1 MESIFQSMAAYSV
14 RFNRLNNLISMKK
27 LLQTPSQTVGPY
39 FAYSLTPEQY
49 GYDLTQICDGNI
61 VDENADGAY
70 IQIIGKVLDGKNQPI
85 NDAMIEFWQ
94 SDIQKIGR
102 FGTGTDPQNRFIF
115 KTVKPKSVEGQAP
128 HLNVIV
134 LMRGLLVHAYTRLYF
149 SDEAAANAT
158 DTVLNSVPADR
169 RNTLIAQLENRN
181 GQKVYAF
188 NIRMQGADETAFFD
202 V

>member
-1 MESIFQSMAAYSV
+1 
-14 RFNRLNNLISMKK
+14 MKK
-27 LLQTPSQTVGPY
+27 LVQTPSQTVGPF

-61 VDENADGAY
+61 VAENVVGER
-70 IQIIGKVLDGKNQPI
+70 IKIMGRVLDGQNEPI
-85 NDAMIEFWQ
+85 SDALIELWQ

-102 FGTGTDPQNRFIF
+102 LGTGTDAQKRFIF
-115 KTVKPKSVEGQAP
+115 TTVKPKSVEGQAP

-134 LMRGLLVHAYTRLYF
+134 MMRGLLVHAYTRLYF
-149 SDEAAANAT
+149 SDETAANAQ

-169 RNTLIAQLENRN
+169 RNTLIARLENKN
-181 GQKVYAF
+181 GQKIYSF
-188 NIRMQGADETAFFD
+188 DIRMQGTQETAFFD

>member
-1 MESIFQSMAAYSV
+1 
-14 RFNRLNNLISMKK
+14 MKK
-27 LLQTPSQTVGPY
+27 LLQTPSQTVGPF

-61 VDENADGAY
+61 VDETVEGEH
-70 IQIIGKVLDGKNQPI
+70 IQIIGKVLDGKNQAI
-85 NDAMIEFWQ
+85 SDAMIECWQ
-94 SDIQKIGR
+94 SDLQKIGR
-102 FGTGTDPQNRFIF
+102 FGTGTDAQNRFFF

-149 SDEAAANAT
+149 SDEAAANAK

-169 RNTLIAQLENRN
+169 RGTLIARLENRN

-188 NIRMQGADETAFFD
+188 DIHMQGADETAFFD

>member
-1 MESIFQSMAAYSV
+1 
-14 RFNRLNNLISMKK
+14 MKK

-49 GYDLTQICDGNI
+49 GYDLTQICDGNL
-61 VDENADGAY
+61 VDEKVDGAY
-70 IQIIGKVLDGKNQPI
+70 IQIIGKVLDGNNQPI

-149 SDEAAANAT
+149 SDEAAANAK

-169 RNTLIAQLENRN
+169 RNTLIAHLENRN